1 LEIPYKENL
10 SEDEKIAGLSKFWS
24 EAKFNFANFDL
35 VPELNW
41 DHTFLEFLPRVRQT
55 KTTLEYYRVLQEL
68 TAKLKDGHTNVAIP
82 SALNDE
88 VYAIQ
93 LISTRRIEDK
103 VLINN
108 VYDNE
113 LLQNG
118 IARGQ
123 EIVEIDGI
131 PVEQYAEQRVK
142 P

>member
-1 LEIPYKENL
+1 LGPCVSRIP
-10 SEDEKIAGLSKFWS
+10 ATRP
-24 EAKFNFANFDL
+24 ANQNDARI
-35 VPELNW
+35 
-41 DHTFLEFLPRVRQT
+41 LPRFTGTYCQAQRRT
-55 KTTLEYYRVLQEL
+55 HKCRHSER
-68 TAKLKDGHTNVAIP
+68 P
-82 SALNDE
+82 NDE
-88 VYAIQ
+88 VYAIP

>member
-1 LEIPYKENL
+1 MRFSNSCHASGKPKRRSNITAFYRNL
-10 SEDEKIAGLSKFWS
+10 LPSSKTDTQCRHSER
-24 EAKFNFANFDL
+24 
-35 VPELNW
+35 P
-41 DHTFLEFLPRVRQT
+41 
-55 KTTLEYYRVLQEL
+55 
-68 TAKLKDGHTNVAIP
+68 
-82 SALNDE
+82 NDE
-88 VYAIQ
+88 VYAIP